1 MSYESGFAFSRFT
14 VGDRTGTV
22 TVSQGG
28 EGALWS
34 SSLDV
39 DPDGIYR
46 TSVDGDILDGSEPAN
61 YCWPDPESAV
71 EAAISVW
78 ETFEGNE
85 AGD

>member
-1 MSYESGFAFSRFT
+1 MPLQVLPDPVLDSLAVAADVFSRNA
-14 VGDRTGTV
+14 R
-22 TVSQGG
+22 
-28 EGALWS
+28 LPIH
-34 SSLDV
+34 

-46 TSVDGDILDGSEPAN
+46 TSVEGDLMDGSESAN